1 MHVNEDGS
9 VSVASGSPDIG
20 GSRASMAMMAAETL
34 GLPIERVKPIVAD
47 TASIG
52 FTH

>member
-1 MHVNEDGS
+1 VHVNEDGS

-34 GLPIERVKPIVAD
+34 GIPVERVKPSSPIPPRS
-47 TASIG
+47 ASRM
-52 FTH
+52 